1 MLSKDATNIFVWSRM
16 VKSPDSLVTMAVRAQ
31 INTEIKIKNDDWKQL
46 KTVYY
51 ILSSKVWDLSTF
63 YIILE
68 CKDGKLNWFFT
79 KNLCNL
85 IFSEMFYSN
94 QKIKLYCGGAGYRSR
109 YLSHAKRALYHLSYA
124 PVLGNNPIIFWF
136 ISAYQYLIC
145 RTTTFNGFQ
154 YMYTNLSISG
164 YFTCSIK
171 SFIDN
176 NKKIHKQEII

>member
-1 MLSKDATNIFVWSRM
+1 M
-16 VKSPDSLVTMAVRAQ
+16 VKSPASLVTMAVSAQ

-124 PVLGNNPIIFWF
+124 PVLRHDSIIFCF
-136 ISAYQYLIC
+136 ISACQYDLQWFS
-145 RTTTFNGFQ
+145 R
-154 YMYTNLSISG
+154 YTNLSISG